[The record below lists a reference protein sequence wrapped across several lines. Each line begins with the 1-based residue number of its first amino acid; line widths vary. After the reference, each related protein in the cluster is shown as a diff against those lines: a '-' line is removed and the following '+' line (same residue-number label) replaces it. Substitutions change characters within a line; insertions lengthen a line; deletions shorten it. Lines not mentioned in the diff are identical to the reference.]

1 MDFILDQDNSLFIFL
16 NSLGSEFF
24 DKYWLF
30 ISESDIIEVLYLFLV
45 IEFLRFFKIKDL
57 KSIIIFLLSMIL
69 MIVFTDQSSNFFKVF
84 FERLRPCHNPELIEI
99 IRIVKDGCGGLY
111 GFFSAHAANTFA
123 FASFIY
129 FLTPNEKNYKRT
141 SFFLFIWASI
151 ISYSR
156 IYIGVHFPLDILIG
170 AIYGF
175 LSGYIFHKPFLHFKK
190 SKLIL

>member
-1 MDFILDQDNSLFIFL
+1 MDFVLDLDKSLFVFL
-16 NSLGSEFF
+16 NSLGSEYF
-24 DKYWLF
+24 DSFWLF
-30 ISESDIIEVLYLFLV
+30 ISESDIIEVIYFFLA

-57 KSIIIFLLSMIL
+57 KSILIFLLSMIL
-69 MIVFTDQSSNFFKVF
+69 MIVFTDQSSNFFKEF

-129 FLTPNEKNYKRT
+129 FLTPNENNYKRT
-141 SFFLFIWASI
+141 SFLLFIWAAI

-156 IYIGVHFPLDILIG
+156 IYIGVHFPLDIIIG
-170 AIYGF
+170 AIYGL
-175 LSGYIFHKPFLHFKK
+175 LSGYLFHKPFLYFRK

>member
-1 MDFILDQDNSLFIFL
+1 
-16 NSLGSEFF
+16 
-24 DKYWLF
+24 
-30 ISESDIIEVLYLFLV
+30 
-45 IEFLRFFKIKDL
+45 
-57 KSIIIFLLSMIL
+57 
-69 MIVFTDQSSNFFKVF
+69 MIVFTDQSSNFFKEF

-129 FLTPNEKNYKRT
+129 FLTPNENNYKRT
-141 SFFLFIWASI
+141 SFLLFIWAVI

-156 IYIGVHFPLDILIG
+156 IYIGVHFPSDIIIG
-170 AIYGF
+170 AIYGL
-175 LSGYIFHKPFLHFKK
+175 LSGYLFHKPFLYFRK

>member
-1 MDFILDQDNSLFIFL
+1 MDFLLDLDQSLFIFL
-16 NSLGSEFF
+16 NSLGSLNF
-24 DKYWLF
+24 DSFWLF
-30 ISESDIIEVLYLFLV
+30 ISESSAIEAIYLFLV

-57 KSIIIFLLSMIL
+57 KSILIFLFSMIL
-69 MIVFTDQSSNFFKVF
+69 MIVFTDQSSNFFKEF

-99 IRIVKDGCGGLY
+99 IRIVKNGCGGLY

-129 FLTPNEKNYKRT
+129 FLTPNENNYKRT
-141 SFFLFIWASI
+141 SFLLFIWAVI

-156 IYIGVHFPLDILIG
+156 IYIGVHFPLDIIIG
-170 AIYGF
+170 SIYGL
-175 LSGYIFHKPFLHFKK
+175 LSGYLFHKPFLYFRK

>member
-1 MDFILDQDNSLFIFL
+1 MDFVLDLDKSLFVFF
-16 NSLGSEFF
+16 NSLGSEYF
-24 DKYWLF
+24 DSFWLF
-30 ISESDIIEVLYLFLV
+30 ISESDIIEVIYLFLV

-57 KSIIIFLLSMIL
+57 KSILIFLLSMIL
-69 MIVFTDQSSNFFKVF
+69 MIVFTDQSSNFFKEF

-111 GFFSAHAANTFA
+111 WFFSAHAANTFA

-129 FLTPNEKNYKRT
+129 FLTPNENNYKRT
-141 SFFLFIWASI
+141 SFLLFIWAAI

-156 IYIGVHFPLDILIG
+156 IYIGVHFPLDIIIG
-170 AIYGF
+170 AIYGL
-175 LSGYIFHKPFLHFKK
+175 LSGYLFHKPFLYFRK